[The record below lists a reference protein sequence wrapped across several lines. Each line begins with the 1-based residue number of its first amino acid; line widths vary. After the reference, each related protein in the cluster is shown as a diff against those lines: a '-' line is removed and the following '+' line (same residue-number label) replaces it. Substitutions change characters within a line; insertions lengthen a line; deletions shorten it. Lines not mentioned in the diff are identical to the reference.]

1 MIHMVQKRDINSEII
16 LTLLQNDMHLR
27 EISRILAVSHA
38 TILRKLNF
46 FVKEGILD
54 FSFKG
59 RNRVFSIKNNLQ
71 TKNYI
76 YNAERYKLTQL
87 LEKYP
92 KLGIILNEVIK
103 GTQGL
108 VILFGSYA
116 KFCAEKNSDID
127 IYIETFDK
135 KVKSRIDSINSKINV
150 KIGKFDKNDLLIKEI
165 IKNHIILRGG
175 ELFYE
180 KIFD

>member
-1 MIHMVQKRDINSEII
+1 MVQKRDINSEII
-16 LTLLQNDMHLR
+16 LTLLKNDRHLR
-27 EISRILAVSHA
+27 EISRVLAASHA

-46 FVKEGILD
+46 LVKEGILD

-59 RNRVFSIKNNLQ
+59 RNKVFFIKDNLQ
-71 TKNYI
+71 ARNYI

-92 KLGIILNEVIK
+92 KLGVILNEIIK
-103 GTQGL
+103 ETSGL

-116 KFCAEKNSDID
+116 KFCAGKDSDID
-127 IYIETFDK
+127 IYIETLDK
-135 KVKSRIDSINSKINV
+135 KVKSRIESINSKINV
-150 KIGKFDKNDLLIKEI
+150 KIGGFDKNSLLMKEI
-165 IKNHIILRGG
+165 IKEHVILRGG

>member
-1 MIHMVQKRDINSEII
+1 MVQKRDISSEII
-16 LTLLQNDMHLR
+16 LALLKSDRHLR
-27 EISRILAVSHA
+27 EISRILAVPHA

-46 FVKEGILD
+46 FVKEGVLD

-59 RNRVFSIKNNLQ
+59 RNKVFFIKNNLQ
-71 TKNYI
+71 ARSYI

-87 LEKYP
+87 LKKYP
-92 KLGIILNEVIK
+92 KLGVILNEVIK
-103 GTQGL
+103 ETQGL

-116 KFCAEKNSDID
+116 KFCAEKDSDID
-127 IYIETFDK
+127 IYIETLDK
-135 KVKSRIDSINSKINV
+135 KIKSRIELINSKIDV
-150 KIGKFDKNDLLIKEI
+150 KIGEFDKNSLLIKEI
-165 IKNHIILRGG
+165 IKEHVILKGG